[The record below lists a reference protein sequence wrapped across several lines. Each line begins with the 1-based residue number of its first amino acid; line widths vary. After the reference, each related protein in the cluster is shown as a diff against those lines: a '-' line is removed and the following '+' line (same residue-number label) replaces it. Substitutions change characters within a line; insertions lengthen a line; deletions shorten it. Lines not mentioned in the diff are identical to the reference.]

1 MSSSTKLYQFFSF
14 FLPNSFV
21 WCLMMCLAFNAS
33 ETQAIDLDFKQISIP
48 DGLPNSTVFVI
59 HQDQYGFMWFG
70 TREGLVRY
78 DGIHIKEPWLP
89 DSGLTVLKDRM
100 ITGIAEDENGNLYVS
115 VWGAGIFY
123 YNRHHGRLSV
133 LCEAERDGQRWCAR
147 VWVLRRTSDGIL
159 VAGTHGYG
167 AFFFDPENGQWNKAA
182 EHSLPEDP
190 GSTIRAIEIDSSGSI
205 WFASDEKGLSR
216 WSRTQ
221 SSMDF
226 WKINDRYNSI
236 NRPVINTIA
245 FHEQVIWV
253 GSSVGLF
260 KQSPGSPK
268 VLEKVSI
275 SGFHAPDIRSIVA
288 VDNHM
293 WLGTDGNGLLIFD
306 VTTGISE
313 QHTFTGRPN
322 GLSSAVIFKL
332 FKSLE
337 GHLWVGTNKGG
348 VNVHLSSNPR
358 ISLSNKQVSEVVS
371 GKMVMAVLSD
381 KTGNLWLG
389 TDGAGVYR
397 IRGGQTRITEQF
409 FNAGKVVKTIF
420 EDSQGNLYFGTYGEG
435 MCVLTTSGKW
445 INFRDIAEGSKH
457 RYKDVWAFAEDA
469 AGRIWVG
476 TLNDGILLFDKD
488 SMRFVALEIADREQ
502 IPSNI
507 LALIYHPGR
516 RSLIAG
522 TLNGIYEIV
531 DDGGKLQ
538 FKKVFFDKDKLLAD
552 AEVKA
557 LFIDERGDTWAGTRS
572 KGLYQ
577 LDGHLSLIRRITR
590 ADGLSSNSVASVR
603 ADRAG
608 HIWVSGSNGLSRI
621 DQKDGTI
628 MNYTAGDGLQVQEYL
643 SESAAL
649 MPDGDLVFGGV
660 YGIDRFDPAHV
671 GKSTF
676 EARVYFTRLLV
687 MNEEVVPLPDKGL
700 LQSDIAFQKMIRLLH
715 HQNTFS
721 LDFVVLNYAAPEAG
735 AFAYRLEGFDKDW
748 NDIGS
753 QRRVTFTNLDPG
765 TYTLRVKASNA
776 DGVWSQNEGRL
787 TVVVVPPWWQTGIAR
802 LLFVLLL
809 IGIVAL
815 FVLRRLRAEALRRKE
830 LESLVKIRT
839 TELEEEKERVEKQN
853 LVLQATRD
861 ELLSRNSEIIK
872 QKEEIERISR
882 QLHEADQLKLSFF
895 TTISHEIRTPLT
907 LMMSPLQ
914 EVLKRYSNEDHWLQT
929 QLLTL
934 NRNLM
939 HLLDL
944 VDQLLDF
951 QRLEQ
956 HDQKLQAFPHN
967 INQLL
972 AQLCSDFG
980 SRAQAAGIELQLITN
995 PSLPDVWIDVARF
1008 QKIIFNLLSNAIKF
1022 TPEKGKITIETLL
1035 AGQKSDGADNEC
1047 VMIRFTDT
1055 GIGFHPD
1062 EAERIFDSF
1071 YQSNKSR
1078 LRGFGG
1084 TGIGLSIARSMAAL
1098 HHGSLVAKAPEAG
1111 GAVFELTIPIG
1122 ENHLKAD
1129 EKLISEV
1136 QLPLEVSSG
1145 IIKSEIKSTG
1155 NMKRPGRAG
1164 RKPTLLLVED
1174 NAELRHYVSEHL
1186 SRFYNVYAASDGN
1199 QGWEKVQTVVPDIV
1213 VSDIIMPV
1221 LDGIGLLRRIKS
1233 NGKYAHIPVILLT
1246 AKTLIADKLEGL
1258 GYGADDYMGKPF
1270 MLDELRLRI
1279 DNILTAREKI
1289 RQKLLLTP
1297 WTIAEDQELER
1308 DDAHFLEKLNEVLQ
1322 EEFANE
1328 HFGVP
1333 QLVASMGMSRTAL
1346 HTRLK
1351 RVSELSASE
1360 WIKHFRLGKAAE
1372 MLKNERSPVSEVG
1385 WRCGMPDTAYFIRLF
1400 RQQFGITPGGFRENC
1415 TKSEADE
1422 Q

>member
-1 MSSSTKLYQFFSF
+1 MCISTKLFQFFSRV
-14 FLPNSFV
+14 LPNSFV
-21 WCLMMCLAFNAS
+21 WGLMICLAFYNPDTYAK
-33 ETQAIDLDFKQISIP
+33 ELLFKQISIP
-48 DGLPNSTVFVI
+48 NGLPNSTVFVI

-123 YNRHHGRLSV
+123 YNRHHGKLSV
-133 LCEAERDGQRWCAR
+133 LCTDDRDGQQWCAR
-147 VWVLRRTSDGIL
+147 VWVLRRTSYGIL
-159 VAGTHGYG
+159 VAGTQGYG
-167 AFFFDPENGQWNKAA
+167 TYFFDPENGQWNNAA

-190 GSTIRAIEIDSSGSI
+190 GSTIRAIEIDSIGSI

-216 WSRTQ
+216 WSRTK

-226 WKINDRYNSI
+226 WKINDRNTSI
-236 NRPVINTIA
+236 NRLVINTIA
-245 FHEQVIWV
+245 FHEQEIWV
-253 GSSVGLF
+253 GTSVGLF
-260 KQSPGSPK
+260 KHSSGSAK

-275 SGFHAPDIRSIVA
+275 DGFHAPDIRSIVA
-288 VDNHM
+288 VDNTM

-306 VTTGISE
+306 ATTGISK
-313 QHTFTGRPN
+313 QHTFSGRPN

-337 GHLWVGTNKGG
+337 GHLWIGTNKGG

-358 ISLSNKQVSEVVS
+358 ISISDKQVSGVVS

-397 IRGGQTRITEQF
+397 IRGGQSRVADQF

-420 EDSQGNLYFGTYGEG
+420 EDSRGNLYFGTYGEG
-435 MCVLTTSGKW
+435 MCVLTPSGKW
-445 INFRDIAEGSKH
+445 FNFRDIAEGRKH

-469 AGRIWVG
+469 DGMIWVG
-476 TLNDGILLFDKD
+476 TLNDGILLFDKVT
-488 SMRFVALEIADREQ
+488 MRFVAYENADRKQ
-502 IPSNI
+502 IPSTI

-522 TLNGIYEIV
+522 TLNGIFEIV
-531 DDGGKLQ
+531 YDGNKLH

-557 LFIDERGDTWAGTRS
+557 LFIDEKGNTWAGTRS
-572 KGLYQ
+572 RGLYQ
-577 LDGHLSLIRRITR
+577 LDGHLSLIRRITK

-608 HIWVSGSNGLSRI
+608 HIWVSGSSGLSRI
-621 DQKDGTI
+621 DREDGTI
-628 MNYTAGDGLQVQEYL
+628 MNYTASDGLQVQEYL
-643 SESAAL
+643 SESAVL
-649 MPDGDLVFGGV
+649 MPDGDLIFGGV

-676 EARVYFTRLLV
+676 EAPVYFTRLLA
-687 MNEEVVPLPDKGL
+687 MNEEVVPVPDKGL
-700 LQSDIAFQKMIRLLH
+700 LQSDIAFQETIRLLH

-721 LDFVVLNYAAPEAG
+721 LEFIVLNYAAPEDG
-735 AFAYRLEGFDKDW
+735 AFAYRLEGFDKNW
-748 NDIGS
+748 NHIGS

-765 TYTLRVKASNA
+765 TYKLRVKASNA

-787 TVVVVPPWWQTGIAR
+787 TVVIVPPWWQTGIAR
-802 LLFVLLL
+802 LLFV
-809 IGIVAL
+809 ISMMGIIAL

-830 LESLVKIRT
+830 LESIVKIRT
-839 TELEEEKERVEKQN
+839 TELEEEKKRVENQN

-907 LMMSPLQ
+907 LMMSPLH
-914 EVLKRYSNEDHWLQT
+914 EVLKRYSNEDHWLQA

-939 HLLDL
+939 HLLEL

-972 AQLCSDFG
+972 AGLCSDAG
-980 SRAQAAGIELQLITN
+980 SQAQAAGIELQLITD

-1008 QKIIFNLLSNAIKF
+1008 QKIIFNLLSNALKF
-1022 TPEKGKITIETLL
+1022 TPKKGKITIETLL
-1035 AGQKSDGADNEC
+1035 AEQKTEGADYEC
-1047 VMIRFTDT
+1047 VMIRVTDT
-1055 GIGFHPD
+1055 GIGFPPD

-1071 YQSNKSR
+1071 YQSNNSR

-1098 HHGSLVAKAPEAG
+1098 HHGSLVAKAPETG
-1111 GAVFELTIPIG
+1111 GAVFELSIPIG
-1122 ENHLKAD
+1122 EHHLNAD
-1129 EKLISEV
+1129 EKLITWV
-1136 QLPLEVSSG
+1136 QLPPEMSSG
-1145 IIKSEIKSTG
+1145 AIQHETKSVG
-1155 NMKRPGRAG
+1155 NLKRSGRAG

-1174 NAELRHYVSEHL
+1174 NAELRHYISEHF
-1186 SRFYNVYAASDGN
+1186 SMFYSVYTASDGH
-1199 QGWEKVQTVVPDIV
+1199 QGWDKMQSVVPDIV

-1279 DNILTAREKI
+1279 DNILAAREKL

-1297 WTIAEDQELER
+1297 WTLAEVQKLES
-1308 DDAHFLEKLNEVLQ
+1308 DDAHFLEKLNEVLLN
-1322 EEFANE
+1322 EFANE

-1333 QLVASMGMSRTAL
+1333 QLVESMGMSRTAL

-1351 RVSELSASE
+1351 RVSGLSASE

-1385 WRCGMPDTAYFIRLF
+1385 WRCGLPDIAYFIRLF
-1400 RQQFGITPGGFRENC
+1400 RQHFGITPGVFRENYIR
-1415 TKSEADE
+1415 SIADE